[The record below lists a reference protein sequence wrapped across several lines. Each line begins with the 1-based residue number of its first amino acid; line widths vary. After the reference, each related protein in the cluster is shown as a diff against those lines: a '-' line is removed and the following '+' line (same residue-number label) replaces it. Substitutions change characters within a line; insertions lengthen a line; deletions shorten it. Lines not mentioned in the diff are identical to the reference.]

1 MDAGGGRERCA
12 VCYRS
17 GLSPEQPV
25 EPPRCGCRALFKRWY
40 WTGGDPSGILP
51 LFDDQGGFARKA
63 DMPQA
68 GSTLGG
74 RYVLAEL
81 VARGGMGEVW
91 RADDSLLGRT
101 VAVKI
106 LLPSLSGDPGFA
118 ARFQAEARAMAA
130 LSDSGPE
137 SAGAREPASIV

>member
-1 MDAGGGRERCA
+1 
-12 VCYRS
+12 
-17 GLSPEQPV
+17 
-25 EPPRCGCRALFKRWY
+25 
-40 WTGGDPSGILP
+40 
-51 LFDDQGGFARKA
+51 
-63 DMPQA
+63 MPQA
-68 GSTLGG
+68 GTTLAG

-130 LSDSGPE
+130 LSDPGAAASTGIGAGLGP
-137 SAGAREPASIV
+137 STAPGAVAGTREPVGIV